1 MGALNDLLAVQ
12 TTDIELAQA
21 IFRLAHL
28 PERERFSDAEKFLR
42 EVTARRDQL
51 IANCAAIETEITTL
65 EADSA
70 ALDAQIVRLEKQL
83 KTVIAPRE
91 AEALQ
96 HEIADRRRARSAH
109 DDRELELM
117 EELEAKRATLEDC
130 AREIIAATQH
140 RETDAKALKAAK
152 AVVDAEIARLTEQR
166 SAQSLVVPSTLLEA
180 YDRKRKSRPDGA
192 VATLHGPTC
201 GSCHMDLARTE
212 LDALHAL
219 AEGEHPECPQ
229 CGCFIVL

>member
-28 PERERFSDAEKFLR
+28 PERERFSDAEKILR
-42 EVTARRDQL
+42 EVAARRDQL

-70 ALDAQIVRLEKQL
+70 ALDSQIARLEKQL

-117 EELEAKRATLEDC
+117 EELEVKRATLEDC